1 MAKKKESTSF
11 PKTDNKFNN
20 AFQPLMDNLAVPD
33 PESSDTVNPSWQR
46 LGLDDTTV
54 YTPLLDILGD
64 ATQPNSWLYV
74 YPLEK
79 GRSTHTGTLKDQK
92 NDLKK
97 AALAII
103 RPQRLILKALE
114 KANPGFLT
122 ANDKKAWFINDTGHI
137 SHPSA
142 SLLTTNV
149 VPVLSIYSI
158 KYLQH
163 VIDARN
169 PETPNSTGFPEGLI
183 LLEISRFV
191 GSEAPTDPSQYTHL
205 LFSGKFRNRSTFAMS
220 EARQVAWYIA
230 RYISPTGQVSNWSTS
245 VSATIA

>member
-11 PKTDNKFNN
+11 PKTDDKFNN
-20 AFQPLMDNLAVPD
+20 AFQPLMANLAVPD
-33 PESSDTVNPSWQR
+33 PESSDTVNPSWER
-46 LGLDDTTV
+46 LGLDNTTV
-54 YTPLLDILGD
+54 YTPLLEILGD
-64 ATQPNSWLYV
+64 ATNCKSWLYV

-79 GRSTHTGTLKDQK
+79 GRATHTGTLKDQK

-97 AALAII
+97 AALSII

-114 KANPGFLT
+114 KASPGFLT
-122 ANDKKAWFINDTGHI
+122 ANDKKVWFINDTGHI

-142 SLLTTNV
+142 SLLTTRP
-149 VPVLSIYSI
+149 VPELSIYSI
-158 KYLQH
+158 SSQMH

-183 LLEISRFV
+183 LLEIARFI
-191 GSEAPTDPSQYTHL
+191 GSDEPTDPVQYTHL
-205 LFSGKFRNRSTFAMS
+205 LFSGKFRNVSTFGMS
-220 EARQVAWYIA
+220 DKRKAVWYIA
-230 RYISPTGQVSNWSTS
+230 RYISPTGQVSNWSTP